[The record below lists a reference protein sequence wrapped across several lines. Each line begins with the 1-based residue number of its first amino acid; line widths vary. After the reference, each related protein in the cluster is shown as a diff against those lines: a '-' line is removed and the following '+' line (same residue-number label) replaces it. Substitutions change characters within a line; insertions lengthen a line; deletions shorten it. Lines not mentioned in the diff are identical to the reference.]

1 MPESVSTIIARLAAR
16 RAGMTEATIQS
27 DIRNLV
33 LAAGLNLTEDE
44 VEERVELE
52 AQVGDGSRRRIDIE
66 VATTVIEVKKD
77 LDRATVLSHGEDQLG
92 GYVKQRV
99 RQTGARFYGILTDGR
114 RWRLYV
120 PSIQASE
127 NDEVTDD
134 LIFVKEFVLRSA
146 NEETAL
152 LEWLGAI
159 LSRVTGLYPS
169 PERIAQVLGAE
180 SPTYKADHM
189 SLRALFDGA
198 MESNDHQLKTQ
209 VSLKREL
216 WSKLLTTAF
225 GEDFDGSAS
234 LFVDHTL
241 LVLTAEI
248 IAHAVLGFD
257 VSKAGNVSA
266 AELANGQKFAE
277 AKIHGV
283 VESDFF
289 DWPLTVAGG
298 SEFIA
303 ALANRLSRFDWAH
316 VDHDVLKH
324 VYESIVTAETR
335 QQLGEYYTPDWLAE
349 RMIEEV
355 DYNPLTN
362 RVLDASCGSGTFVFH
377 SVRRYLERAEAE
389 GQSSYDAITGV
400 VEHVYGMDIHP
411 VAVALAR
418 VTYLLAIGSDRLK
431 GRRPGF
437 SVPVYIGDS
446 LQWEQSANLFAHSD
460 VVSVPTSGSHLL
472 DGGGVLGDDDIKIP
486 VSVMRNAQR
495 FDEIMA
501 RIATEISIFRSEKE
515 HRARDNTKYVGEF
528 RKHFRKI
535 LSTKHFNLSEDE
547 QSTLANTAALMYE
560 LHLVGRD
567 GIWAYYV
574 RNLIRPIWLSMK
586 ANNVDVLVGNPPWL
600 RYSKMN
606 PWMQKKFLEQSK
618 DHNLTLGRLG
628 ASGRDLATLFVVRAC
643 ELYLRESGEFAYV
656 MPHSVLTRKP
666 NVGFRAGRWAMSSEA
681 YPSGKGGNAAFS
693 GIWDLQDVST
703 GFPITSGVIFG
714 STTTKNP
721 KAMPAKA
728 TAFKGYLNPPSQ
740 PWSRASNAI
749 RTSTTKL
756 AQVTSDDLP
765 KSPYAKK
772 FRQGAILVPRRL
784 MWAVPGDAGPLGTP
798 GDTIPLESRT
808 SNQDDARWKVD
819 PISAAV
825 DQEFIFG
832 GYLGEHLLPYR
843 AKEPG
848 MVILP
853 LKNGELLST
862 EDASREVG
870 LSDWWSEAESLWE
883 ENKKEGTIYSLSE
896 RIDFHNQLTAQLGKP
911 GGYLVMYPKSGNN
924 IAAAWVPVDG
934 SLVDH
939 KAYWMHTGSL
949 AEARYLTG
957 IFNSETLAERVRPLQ
972 AVGLFGARDFDKYVF
987 AIEYGLYDDTD
998 VNHQELVRLVEHA
1011 EMVAAKVDLDG
1022 AKTFQAERKRIR
1034 EAMDKDGVAADIES
1048 VVMRILP
1055 EFSLDDDEADES
1067 SPDPDS
1073 SLF

>member
-16 RAGMTEATIQS
+16 RAGVTEATIQS

-77 LDRATVLSHGEDQLG
+77 LNRATVLSDGEDQLG

-99 RQTGARFYGILTDGR
+99 RQAGARFYGILTDGR

-127 NDEVTDD
+127 NDEATDD

-169 PERIAQVLGAE
+169 PQRIAQVLGAE

-515 HRARDNTKYVGEF
+515 HKARDNTKYVGEF

-547 QSTLANTAALMYE
+547 QSTLADTAALMYE

-693 GIWDLQDVST
+693 RIWDLQDVST

-825 DQEFIFG
+825 DQKFHLWRLPRRASAPIPG
-832 GYLGEHLLPYR
+832 KGTGDCYLAPKKRR
-843 AKEPG
+843 A
-848 MVILP
+848 
-853 LKNGELLST
+853 
-862 EDASREVG
+862 
-870 LSDWWSEAESLWE
+870 
-883 ENKKEGTIYSLSE
+883 
-896 RIDFHNQLTAQLGKP
+896 F
-911 GGYLVMYPKSGNN
+911 
-924 IAAAWVPVDG
+924 VDRG
-934 SLVDH
+934 RV
-939 KAYWMHTGSL
+939 
-949 AEARYLTG
+949 ARSWT
-957 IFNSETLAERVRPLQ
+957 
-972 AVGLFGARDFDKYVF
+972 
-987 AIEYGLYDDTD
+987 
-998 VNHQELVRLVEHA
+998 VRLVERGRKSLGG
-1011 EMVAAKVDLDG
+1011 EQEGRNDLQPLR
-1022 AKTFQAERKRIR
+1022 THR
-1034 EAMDKDGVAADIES
+1034 
-1048 VVMRILP
+1048 LP
-1055 EFSLDDDEADES
+1055 
-1067 SPDPDS
+1067 
-1073 SLF
+1073 